1 MYSHDLINL
10 LNRFVK
16 RVKLNSWLG
25 ATEVALLAFEPAR
38 TSCAI
43 DFGLIRISHSTEE
56 TAMKRTS
63 LLTPAFVVTAFVLL
77 AAPFARGQ
85 AACAPPWRVG
95 ISITVGEILS
105 FNGDNWKAIQAET
118 QTVDGW
124 QPPNVP
130 ALWSDMGPC
139 SGGTPTPTPTP
150 TATPTP
156 TPSPTPTPTPPP
168 TPTPT
173 PTPGNGTCAPP
184 WQIGI
189 SITVGEILSFKGD
202 NWKAIQAETQTVDG
216 WQPPNVPAL
225 WSDMGPCSGS
235 APTPT
240 PTPTPSPSPTPTPG
254 PGGPLPKHLLMGY
267 WQDFNNG
274 ATCLR
279 ISDVPGSYD
288 IIAVAFANAT
298 TTAGGVDFS
307 LDSGLSAC
315 ISGGY
320 TTDQFKADIAAAH
333 QRNQKVIISVGGQN
347 GAISVSDAASAA
359 NFANSV
365 HSLMTTFG
373 FDGVDIDLENGV
385 SPSVMASALQQLS
398 SMSPGLIITLA
409 PQTIDVQST
418 GGSYFELALDIQSI
432 LTIMNTQYYN
442 SGTMLGCD
450 QNVYAEGAENFF
462 TALACIQL
470 QSALRPDQIGL
481 GAPASANAAGS
492 GVVAPSVVVDSLD
505 CLTMGTN
512 CGTFKPPATWPTL
525 RGAMTWSINWDA
537 ANGFNFANTV
547 KAGIKSLP

>member
-1 MYSHDLINL
+1 
-10 LNRFVK
+10 
-16 RVKLNSWLG
+16 
-25 ATEVALLAFEPAR
+25 
-38 TSCAI
+38 
-43 DFGLIRISHSTEE
+43 
-56 TAMKRTS
+56 MKRTS

-139 SGGTPTPTPTP
+139 SGGTPTPTPTPTP

>member
-1 MYSHDLINL
+1 
-10 LNRFVK
+10 
-16 RVKLNSWLG
+16 
-25 ATEVALLAFEPAR
+25 
-38 TSCAI
+38 
-43 DFGLIRISHSTEE
+43 
-56 TAMKRTS
+56 
-63 LLTPAFVVTAFVLL
+63 
-77 AAPFARGQ
+77 
-85 AACAPPWRVG
+85 
-95 ISITVGEILS
+95 
-105 FNGDNWKAIQAET
+105 
-118 QTVDGW
+118 
-124 QPPNVP
+124 
-130 ALWSDMGPC
+130 
-139 SGGTPTPTPTP
+139 
-150 TATPTP
+150 
-156 TPSPTPTPTPPP
+156 
-168 TPTPT
+168 
-173 PTPGNGTCAPP
+173 
-184 WQIGI
+184 
-189 SITVGEILSFKGD
+189 
-202 NWKAIQAETQTVDG
+202 
-216 WQPPNVPAL
+216 
-225 WSDMGPCSGS
+225 
-235 APTPT
+235 
-240 PTPTPSPSPTPTPG
+240 
-254 PGGPLPKHLLMGY
+254 MGY

-288 IIAVAFANAT
+288 IIAVAFANST
-298 TTAGGVDFS
+298 TTVGAVDFS

-315 ISGGY
+315 IAGGY
-320 TTDQFKADIAAAH
+320 TTDPVKADIAAAH